1 MNIEKKVYQWQKA
14 GLLTGTQGRSIISF
28 EKNTSKPYISYALT
42 VFAFFLVGL
51 GGVSLVA
58 ANWDE
63 ISPVVKLA
71 VSFVILGAC
80 AIAIWHAYVR
90 GRGKLFEGLLVLFSA
105 LLMAEIGLIGQIY
118 QLQPEGAAPFLF
130 WSAMVC
136 PLIFFCRTPLLP
148 AVWLPI
154 SSYALLVFVAENDTI
169 RSFFESIINSW
180 FWGLGLLWLFIWTII
195 YQLIKIYAQNMFFG
209 LQKALKFWIIVD
221 TANLVLLMDFWR
233 YNLFDVHENPKAVFA
248 FVLALGLNA
257 AAYIFGRRL
266 KNLTLPL
273 ILSLLLIGSI
283 ISLGF
288 VLSLAA
294 LGIACFHAYNNK
306 RFRLLNICIFLIGL
320 RIFILYCQSIFSLV
334 GGGLALISSGIVLLI
349 LIRLWVKIKTFI
361 KGKMKHEN

>member
-1 MNIEKKVYQWQKA
+1 MNIEKKVHQWQKA
-14 GLLTGTQGRSIISF
+14 GLLTGTQGLSIISF
-28 EKNTSKPYISYALT
+28 EKNTSKPYLSYALT

-71 VSFVILGAC
+71 VSFVILCAC
-80 AIAIWHAYVR
+80 AIATWHAYIR

-130 WSAMVC
+130 WSAMVF
-136 PLIFFCRTPLLP
+136 PLIFFCRIPLLP

-154 SSYALLVFVAENDTI
+154 SSYALLNFVAENDTI
-169 RSFFESIINSW
+169 RIFFKSITEHW
-180 FWGLGLLWLFIWTII
+180 FWGLGLLWLFIWTVI
-195 YQLIKIYAQNMFFG
+195 YQLIKIYAQDILIG

-221 TANLVLLMDFWR
+221 TANLVLLMDFWG
-233 YNLFDVHENPKAVFA
+233 YKLFDIHETPKAVFA
-248 FVLALGLNA
+248 FGLALGLNA
-257 AAYIFGRRL
+257 AAYILGQRL

-273 ILSLLLIGSI
+273 ILSLLLAGSI
-283 ISLGF
+283 IPLGF

-294 LGIACFHAYNNK
+294 LVIVSCHAYNNN
-306 RFRLLNICIFLIGL
+306 RFRLLNVCIFLIGL
-320 RIFILYCQSIFSLV
+320 RIFLLYCQSVFSLV
-334 GGGLALISSGIVLLI
+334 GGGLALISSGIVLLV
-349 LIRLWVKIKTFI
+349 LIRLWVKIKTII